1 VTEAA
6 PTDVDEE
13 RRLFYVGVTRARE
26 LLYLTRPERRTMRG
40 QVKPR
45 VPSRFLEGFPDHA
58 WESYAPHGEQPL
70 EADEMADMASALLAR
85 LRE

>member
-1 VTEAA
+1 
-6 PTDVDEE
+6 
-13 RRLFYVGVTRARE
+13 VTRAKE

-40 QVKPR
+40 QVRPR

-58 WESYAPHGEQPL
+58 WESYSPHGARPL
-70 EADEMADMASALLAR
+70 EAEEVADMASALLAR